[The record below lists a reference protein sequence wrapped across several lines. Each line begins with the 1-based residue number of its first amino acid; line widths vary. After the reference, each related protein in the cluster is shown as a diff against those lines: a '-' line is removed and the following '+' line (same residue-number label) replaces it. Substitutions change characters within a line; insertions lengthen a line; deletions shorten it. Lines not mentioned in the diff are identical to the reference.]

1 MAENFPSDDFFMA
14 RAIELAMKGKGHT
27 RPNPAVGAVIVK
39 GGRIIGE
46 GWHKRAGGDHAEVA
60 AIKNALESGATTLE
74 GATIYVTLEPCSRPG
89 RVGACTDAI
98 KAAGLSEAVYA
109 VSDPNPVNADR
120 AAKVLLASGVK
131 CRKASC
137 SIAIIAEAEE
147 LVADFAKH
155 VTTGMPYV
163 TVKIAMTL
171 DGKICDFKGDAKWI
185 SSADARRKTHDGR
198 FQDTADA
205 VACFLGCQDRC
216 LHIVGSHFIQ
226 SGEQALGKRLNICL
240 EIPEFAVRHT
250 GAAEN
255 MGANVNALFLQGA
268 VANSAGCYQSCR
280 DAAGE
285 MTAATGILIAVI
297 FALSRI
303 ICVTGTHQPC
313 HIGIVAAF
321 GVLVE
326 DHQGQGRAGGDAVHS
341 AAENLH
347 LIGLFSGGRNCA
359 ARLPQLQHPSDIFH
373 VNGRA
378 GAKTVQHSADGRTV
392 ALAKEGH
399 RYMLT
404 KCIFHESYTSRKNV

>member
-60 AIKNALESGATTLE
+60 AIKNALENGATTLE

-147 LVADFAKH
+147 LVADFTKH

-185 SSADARRKTHDGR
+185 SSADARRRTGVLRERVDAIMVGAHTVRMDNPSLLSHGAENPDLIRVVVSRSGDLPRDAQIFTDGKNR
-198 FQDTADA
+198 TLVFDDA
-205 VACFLGCQDRC
+205 RGAL
-216 LHIVGSHFIQ
+216 
-226 SGEQALGKRLNICL
+226 EELGKMGVTSVLCEGGFELASYLAL
-240 EIPEFAVRHT
+240 EGLVDRW
-250 GAAEN
+250 
-255 MGANVNALFLQGA
+255 
-268 VANSAGCYQSCR
+268 
-280 DAAGE
+280 
-285 MTAATGILIAVI
+285 IAVLTPKVI
-297 FALSRI
+297 GKKPIGEA
-303 ICVTGTHQPC
+303 VTLKDVVC
-313 HIGIVAAF
+313 
-321 GVLVE
+321 
-326 DHQGQGRAGGDAVHS
+326 
-341 AAENLH
+341 
-347 LIGLFSGGRNCA
+347 
-359 ARLPQLQHPSDIFH
+359 LQDW
-373 VNGRA
+373 
-378 GAKTVQHSADGRTV
+378 
-392 ALAKEGH
+392 
-399 RYMLT
+399 
-404 KCIFHESYTSRKNV
+404 